1 MTAGWQW
8 QHIAALVAMASLT
21 RGGFG
26 PVPAALACARCRSG
40 ARQREGCARTDAR
53 AVSVLGQDW
62 DDGSVTLAQ
71 LNNQEAR
78 DRAHMQSLVVRGGQ
92 ISEDTAANPE
102 VSGEGRESSEGG
114 VGRESSEGRVG
125 RESSEA
131 GKGRRRAAQDA

>member
-1 MTAGWQW
+1 
-8 QHIAALVAMASLT
+8 MASLT

-102 VSGEGRESSEGG
+102 VSGEGGEGRESSAGG